1 MSAKQL
7 RAIAISV
14 AVLLILWGASEM
26 WSRRIG
32 PPTPQLRLPA
42 LSAGEVDTVAIMHQ
56 ADTVLLVKQGSGTWT
71 VNRHPASQ
79 SGVTDLFQAWRDSVR
94 PELVAESPSSF
105 ARMGVDSGRARL
117 VRLAGGGKTLAQV
130 FLGERGPANDASY
143 VRLAGDV
150 HVYQLPGRLPTL
162 VGRAADD
169 WRDRQIGAVVP
180 ESITVV
186 EIQRAGKR
194 STLRKR
200 GGTWVLSSGAPA
212 DSAAVARLLEHFRKV
227 SAAGF
232 ATDRQAD
239 SLTFARPERRVLVRG
254 AGGGTLL
261 ALTFDS
267 TAGGFW
273 ARTGAG
279 GTVYRLDF
287 WQVDQLTP
295 AEDALKSHP

>member
-1 MSAKQL
+1 
-7 RAIAISV
+7 
-14 AVLLILWGASEM
+14 
-26 WSRRIG
+26 
-32 PPTPQLRLPA
+32 
-42 LSAGEVDTVAIMHQ
+42 
-56 ADTVLLVKQGSGTWT
+56 
-71 VNRHPASQ
+71 
-79 SGVTDLFQAWRDSVR
+79 
-94 PELVAESPSSF
+94 
-105 ARMGVDSGRARL
+105 MGVDSGRARL

-130 FLGERGPANDASY
+130 FLGESGPGHDASY
-143 VRLAGDV
+143 VRLAGDAR
-150 HVYQLPGRLPTL
+150 VYLLPGRLPTV

-169 WRDRQIGAVVP
+169 WRDRQVGAVVP
-180 ESITVV
+180 ESVAVV
-186 EIQRAGKR
+186 EIQRAGRR

-212 DSAAVARLLEHFRKV
+212 DSAAVARLLEHFHNV

-239 SLTFARPERRVLVRG
+239 SLTFARPERRVSVRG
-254 AGGGTLL
+254 ARGGALL

-267 TAGGFW
+267 TPGSFW
-273 ARTGAG
+273 VRSGAG